1 MSALGQKQTFASQN
15 AMSALPPKA
24 TTKADSRKRS
34 YPLCPQKRTCA
45 VQAPMSARGH
55 KRACAPCIRSP
66 IRGGALRLP
75 GRSDL
80 RCTHR
85 LCHAEEDHDTLAA
98 AARRQRL
105 GSVFVAAVDV
115 LPVVHHPDIA
125 RG

>member
-1 MSALGQKQTFASQN
+1 
-15 AMSALPPKA
+15 MSALPPIATAKA
-24 TTKADSRKRS
+24 NFRKGPC
-34 YPLCPQKRTCA
+34 PLYPQKRTCA
-45 VQAPMSARGH
+45 VQLRMSAMGQ
-55 KRACAPCIRSP
+55 KRTCAPCIRSP

-105 GSVFVAAVDV
+105 AGVSVTTVDV